1 MRSVCVYLASATGS
15 DPAYLAAAKA
25 AGAAIAFRGLELVYG
40 GASVGCMGAMADA
53 AISAGGRVTG
63 VIPTS
68 MVEREIAHRGLAE
81 LIVVPDMHARKA
93 MMFARADGFLVL
105 PGGFGTMEEVFEVLT
120 AAYLGLHAK
129 PVTFVDV
136 QGYYA
141 PLASFLD
148 HALAAGLLRS
158 ESRALARFAPGVE
171 SALDDLTRRAD
182 APRSG
187 DRG

>member
-1 MRSVCVYLASATGS
+1 MALRSVCVYLASSKGA
-15 DPAYLAAAKA
+15 DPAYAEAARA
-25 AGAAIAFRGLELVYG
+25 AGAAIARRGLELVYG
-40 GASVGCMGAMADA
+40 GASVGCMGTMADA
-53 AISAGGRVTG
+53 AVDAGGRVTG

-93 MMFARADGFLVL
+93 MMFARSDGFLVL
-105 PGGFGTMEEVFEVLT
+105 PGGFGTLEEVFEVLT

-136 QGYYA
+136 AGYYA

-148 HALAAGLLRS
+148 HAVDAGLLRKD
-158 ESRALARFAPGVE
+158 SRALAHFAPGIE
-171 SALDDLTRRAD
+171 GALDDLTVRA
-182 APRSG
+182 
-187 DRG
+187 

>member
-1 MRSVCVYLASATGS
+1 MRSVCVYLASSTGN
-15 DPAYLAAAKA
+15 DPAYLAAARA
-25 AGAAIAFRGLELVYG
+25 AGAAIALRGIELVYG

-53 AISAGGRVTG
+53 AVAAGGRVVG

-68 MVEREIAHRGLAE
+68 MVDREIAHRGLAE

-93 MMFARADGFLVL
+93 MMFARSDGFLVL

-136 QGYYA
+136 AGYYA

-187 DRG
+187 GRG